1 MSSPIHAGIP
11 AQLKRAGLFKG
22 FLFIGAVLLAAGLFL
37 ISHRIVSEIR
47 ESSRSHLTLTVKYY
61 RSLLLSDNPE
71 LAYEA
76 VKGIKFPIV
85 LTGQNGIPKF
95 WNNLEVAPD
104 DTSLIARAKVLKI
117 VEEMDRQGNNPIP
130 LEVVPGVID
139 YFHFGDP
146 DIVYLLRWYTI
157 ISIVVVA
164 IYILLGYIGFRSIR
178 KAEERSVWIGMAR
191 ETAHQLGTPISS
203 LMGWLEFIGDRGGDA
218 VDKMNQDVKRLEQI
232 AVRFSKIGAKEKLK
246 FRSLNNT
253 IKESVSYMRSR
264 VGSSIDIIVDTQE
277 DFELPLQPEL
287 IGWVL
292 ENLIR
297 NAAQAMAGEGKI
309 SITTGEYNRSV
320 FVDVRDTGPGIHSR
334 DFETIFRPGFTT
346 KKRGWGLGLSLGR
359 RILQETHNG
368 RLFVKESR
376 IGGGTIFRMVLKK

>member
-1 MSSPIHAGIP
+1 MSRPFHAGIP
-11 AQLKRAGLFKG
+11 AQLRRAGLFKG
-22 FLFIGAVLLAAGLFL
+22 FLFLGAVLLAAGLFL
-37 ISHRIVSEIR
+37 ITHRIVNEIR
-47 ESSRSHLTLTVKYY
+47 ESSRSHLTLTVRYY

-76 VKGIKFPIV
+76 VKGIEFPIV
-85 LTGQNGIPKF
+85 LTDQEGFPKF

-104 DTSLIARAKVLKI
+104 DTSANARKKVLKI
-117 VEEMDRQGNNPIP
+117 VKEMDRLGNKPVP

-139 YFHFGDP
+139 YFHYGDP

-157 ISIVVVA
+157 ISVIVVA
-164 IYILLGYIGFRSIR
+164 IYILLGYVGFRTIR

-203 LMGWLEFIGDRGGDA
+203 LMGWLEFLGDKGGDA
-218 VDKMNQDVKRLEQI
+218 TVKMNQDLKRLEQI

-246 FRSLNNT
+246 VRSLNNT
-253 IKESVSYMRSR
+253 IKDSVSYMRSR
-264 VGSSIDIIVDTQE
+264 VGSSVEIELSEQVDVQI
-277 DFELPLQPEL
+277 PLQPEL

-297 NAAQAMAGEGKI
+297 NAAQAMAGDGKI
-309 SITTGEYNRSV
+309 SINCGEEKNTV
-320 FVDVRDTGPGIHSR
+320 FVDVKDTGPGISTR
-334 DFETIFRPGFTT
+334 DFETIFRPGYTT

-376 IGGGTIFRMVLKK
+376 IGGGTTFRLVLKK